1 VNERATRHLG
11 KQGSRNA
18 GSHCRAAVRAQPP
31 TTARADSHSGRNSRE
46 ARVPR
51 QASGTKG
58 PDTSARWRAHKHSFC
73 KMTPTNVSWPSCKQ
87 ANANWKTDS
96 EPTLF
101 IFSSRTIE
109 GGIAETLD
117 LRSAVHG
124 RPQVWTAVKGP
135 SMVVHKVWTATIA
148 LSAGV
153 ARLRRGLT
161 AYLEKSVHTS
171 MVGSPNFGC
180 LEIDGDS
187 MYRCL
192 CKYTFVKIGMDG
204 WTEF

>member
-1 VNERATRHLG
+1 LPRCRRQPTTNNCARRFALRSQLSGSTGPETSFG
-11 KQGSRNA
+11 NQGSRDF
-18 GSHCRAAVRAQPP
+18 STMESPIRRWV
-31 TTARADSHSGRNSRE
+31 
-46 ARVPR
+46 R
-51 QASGTKG
+51 QASSPEHGFTTVG
-58 PDTSARWRAHKHSFC
+58 LSIHHS
-73 KMTPTNVSWPSCKQ
+73 
-87 ANANWKTDS
+87 
-96 EPTLF
+96 
-101 IFSSRTIE
+101 E